1 MSRLTTS
8 RAFLSMN
15 SRRGSTASPIKMVKI
30 SSAPTA
36 SSMVTLRR
44 VRLSGVIVVSA
55 HEPRAPPV
63 DLGRDLG
70 DGGGDLG
77 VPYPALRAL
86 ELLPQQAVEDGRG
99 HPAPGEL
106 AEERA
111 ELERALQRLEEGIF
125 LQGIGLAR
133 DLDGRLLHPLGEQ
146 ELLHL
151 A

>member
-1 MSRLTTS
+1 
-8 RAFLSMN
+8 
-15 SRRGSTASPIKMVKI
+15 
-30 SSAPTA
+30 
-36 SSMVTLRR
+36 
-44 VRLSGVIVVSA
+44 
-55 HEPRAPPV
+55 
-63 DLGRDLG
+63 
-70 DGGGDLG
+70 
-77 VPYPALRAL
+77 PYPALRAL

-111 ELERALQRLEEGIF
+111 ELERALQRLEERVF

-151 A
+151 ALAHQLPLRLALLHLEERRLGDEEPAGLDDRHHVPEEEREQEGPDMRA